1 MAKSS
6 IMVDLDDPRTGKIA
20 DAISN
25 NTCKKILTVLS
36 EKEFSEG
43 DIAKKLNIPL
53 NTVGYNIKKLV
64 EAGLIEK
71 SKQFFWSIKGK
82 KILTYKLSNKKIII
96 SPKTMIRGIIPTI
109 IISGLI
115 ALSIRFISISQQS
128 FTAMQKEADKIATE
142 VGSAAEISTPAVQE
156 GTEVIA
162 TTMSSAWLWF
172 LTGALTALFIFLIW
186 NWIRG
191 KK

>member
-156 GTEVIA
+156 GTEIIA